1 MIRGQAIIACP
12 FLFSIRNMKA
22 LVFSLIAVL
31 VLNGCAQDQEPAELA
46 TEFKDH
52 VSFTL
57 DSTEWV
63 APSDGSLS
71 VIEEVITAEIGEEP
85 GKQTFMLTAWN
96 VEKGASSS
104 ISLYADSLVIG
115 QPIALNGGTSRA
127 SFTTKSASDLKPGF
141 LTSDAQHTGKL
152 TVLSVDSSSRRV
164 TGTFEAQL
172 GARRITNG
180 KFDARYTAP
189 KPM

>member
-1 MIRGQAIIACP
+1 
-12 FLFSIRNMKA
+12 MKA
-22 LVFSLIAVL
+22 LVLSLIAAFVL
-31 VLNGCAQDQEPAELA
+31 TGCAQDQEPAELA

-63 APSDGSLS
+63 AASDGSLAA
-71 VIEEVITAEIGEEP
+71 IDDVITAEIGDEP
-85 GKQTFMLTAWN
+85 GKRTFMLTAWN

-104 ISLYADSLVIG
+104 ISLYADSLVVG
-115 QPIALNGGTSRA
+115 QRIDLDGGTSRA
-127 SFTTKSASDLKPGF
+127 SFTIKSATDMKPGF
-141 LTSDAQHTGKL
+141 LTSDAQHTGSL
-152 TVLSVDSSSRRV
+152 TILSVDSASGRV
-164 TGTFEAQL
+164 SGSFEAAL
-172 GARRITNG
+172 GERRIING